1 MGGEYLGE
9 IWGGKMLSRI
19 HCKTNIYFQLVLN
32 IYKQKRN
39 PCTVSYSVTSEAHKV
54 DRIKVDNGANMM

>member
-1 MGGEYLGE
+1 
-9 IWGGKMLSRI
+9 MLTRI
-19 HCKTNIYFQLVLN
+19 YCKTNIYFQLVLN